1 MNFFGRKNTKP
12 LGSGSTQDV
21 NANPAPAYRL
31 TMELGRAESVAV
43 MLASS
48 RAAAVVE
55 VADLLAGMY
64 IYSWDRLS
72 KYWDYDDQ
80 EKIESVLQQICQISP
95 QRWHHW
101 MEFYDKKR
109 REGEEQRRWLPTWKT
124 KKEEPSEKQ
133 PAYSA
138 A

>member
-1 MNFFGRKNTKP
+1 MNLFGRKNTK
-12 LGSGSTQDV
+12 LSGSGSPQEG
-21 NANPAPAYRL
+21 NASQATPAHRL
-31 TMELGRAESVAV
+31 TMELGRAESVAL

-80 EKIESVLQQICQISP
+80 EKIEGVLQQICQISP

-101 MEFYDKKR
+101 
-109 REGEEQRRWLPTWKT
+109 
-124 KKEEPSEKQ
+124 
-133 PAYSA
+133 
-138 A
+138 

>member
-1 MNFFGRKNTKP
+1 MNLFGRKNAKIPSPSSTEG
-12 LGSGSTQDV
+12 GSAGQES
-21 NANPAPAYRL
+21 PSHRF
-31 TMELGRAESVAV
+31 TMEFGRAEGLAV

-72 KYWDYDDQ
+72 KYWDEEDK
-80 EKIESVLQQICQISP
+80 EKIEGMLQQICQISP

-109 REGEEQRRWLPTWKT
+109 RDGEEQRSWLPPWKL
-124 KKEEPSEKQ
+124 
-133 PAYSA
+133 
-138 A
+138 